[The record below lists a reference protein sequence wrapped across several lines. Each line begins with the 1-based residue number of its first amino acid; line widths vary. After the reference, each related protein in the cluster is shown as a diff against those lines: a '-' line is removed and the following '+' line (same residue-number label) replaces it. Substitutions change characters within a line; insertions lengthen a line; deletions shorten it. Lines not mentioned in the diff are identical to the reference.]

1 MSSAAIGFIVLA
13 SVFAGALA
21 GMVLRRSLHQNH
33 LSPDSKETVKLA
45 MALVSTMSA
54 VVLGLL
60 VSSAKTFY
68 DTQSA
73 EVNQMSADVVAL
85 DRLLAHYGPETKE
98 ARERLRIAVI
108 LNLDRI
114 WPQERA
120 RTSEEPVSDKTGES
134 VLDEIEA
141 LAPKDDKQR
150 SLESQAMNLAVS
162 IGRIRWLMYEQS
174 NASFSRTFLVVMVF
188 WLILIFISWGLFAP
202 RNVIA
207 IASLFAAAWAVS
219 GAIFLIL
226 EMYTPFTGLI
236 QISSAPLRSALA
248 HLGQ

>member
-1 MSSAAIGFIVLA
+1 MGSAAISLIVLA
-13 SVFAGALA
+13 SVFGGALA
-21 GMVLRRSLHQNH
+21 GLLLRRSLRQDHI
-33 LSPDSKETVKLA
+33 SPDSKDTVKLS

-54 VVLGLL
+54 LVLGLL

-73 EVNQMSADVVAL
+73 ELNQMSADIVAL

-98 ARERLRIAVI
+98 AREELRVAVI
-108 LNLDRI
+108 RNLDGL
-114 WPQERA
+114 WPKERT
-120 RTSEEPVSDKTGES
+120 RTSEEPASDRES
-134 VLDEIEA
+134 LLDEIQA
-141 LAPKDDKQR
+141 LSPKDDVQR
-150 SLESQAMNLAVS
+150 SLGPQALNLAVS

-174 NASFSRTFLVVMVF
+174 NASFSRTLLVVMVF
-188 WLILIFISWGLFAP
+188 WLILVFGSFGLFAP

-207 IASLFAAAWAVS
+207 IASLFAAALAVS

-248 HLGQ
+248 HLGR

>member
-13 SVFAGALA
+13 SVFGAALA
-21 GMVLRRSLHQNH
+21 GLLLRRSLRQDHI
-33 LSPDSKETVKLA
+33 SPDTKDTVKLA

-54 VVLGLL
+54 LVLGLL

-73 EVNQMSADVVAL
+73 ELNQMSADIVAL

-98 ARERLRIAVI
+98 AREELRGAVI
-108 LNLDRI
+108 RNLDRI
-114 WPQERA
+114 WPQERT
-120 RTSEEPVSDKTGES
+120 RTSEEPVSDKAGES
-134 VLDEIEA
+134 LLDEIQA
-141 LAPKDDKQR
+141 LSPKDDKQR
-150 SLESQAMNLAVS
+150 SLAAQALNLAVS
-162 IGRIRWLMYEQS
+162 IGRIRWLMYAQS
-174 NASFSRTFLVVMVF
+174 NASFSRTLLVVMVF
-188 WLILIFISWGLFAP
+188 WLILVFGSFGLFAP

-207 IASLFAAAWAVS
+207 IASLFAAALAVS

-226 EMYTPFTGLI
+226 EMYMPFTGLI

-248 HLGQ
+248 HLGR